1 MALSSS
7 SLVVQKYGGS
17 SVSSPEK
24 IKQIAQRIIATAK
37 QGVGVAVVVSAMGDT
52 TDDLIALAQKVS
64 SCPHERELDVLLSAG
79 ERISM
84 ALLSMALRDM
94 GHAAISFTGSQAGIL
109 TDTSHT
115 RARILE
121 IKPVRVK
128 EALARGKTVIL
139 AGFQGVS
146 SEKEI
151 TTLGRG
157 GSDTTAVAM
166 ALALNADRCE
176 VLRDVAGIYSADP
189 KLVPGAVRFE
199 KLPIDLVFEMAVRGT
214 QAMHVRALEIARE
227 RKFPLYVGHSQ
238 KEEGTMILP
247 SMDALEL
254 PKVVAVT
261 SMQGL
266 VRMVFDASKKAA
278 VLAELSHKLVLLHQL
293 DIEADG
299 SLSIV
304 VQPDESA
311 VFIEKYKTNVV
322 RKDISSVSLIGYQM
336 QQNAW
341 IFEQLAAYLE
351 KQGVQALGLTAQPQ
365 SITVW
370 LPGQN
375 PNALVQ
381 KLHQI
386 FVERKNPT

>member
-1 MALSSS
+1 MAHAAQ
-7 SLVVQKYGGS
+7 LVVQKYGGS

-37 QGVGVAVVVSAMGDT
+37 DGTGVVVVVSAMGDT
-52 TDDLIALAQKVS
+52 TDDLIALANKVS

-84 ALLSMALRDM
+84 ALLSMALRDL
-94 GHAAISFTGSQAGIL
+94 GHQAISFTGSQAGIV

-121 IKPVRVK
+121 IRPVRVK
-128 EALARGKTVIL
+128 EALERGKTVIL

-146 SEKEI
+146 TEKEI

-157 GSDTTAVAM
+157 GSDTTAIAM

-176 VLRDVAGIYSADP
+176 VLRDVAGLYSADP
-189 KLVPGAVRFE
+189 KLVPNAVRYDR
-199 KLPIDLVFEMAVRGT
+199 LPIDLVFEMAVRGT

-227 RKFPLYVGHSQ
+227 RKFPIYVGHSQ
-238 KEEGTMILP
+238 KEQGTMILP
-247 SMDALEL
+247 SMDAVEL

-266 VRMVFDASKKAA
+266 VKMSFGGDKKAQ
-278 VLAELSHKLVLLHQL
+278 VLAELSHKLVLVHHL
-293 DIEADG
+293 EVCADS
-299 SLSIV
+299 SLEVIV
-304 VQPDESA
+304 HPDESGA
-311 VFIEKYKTNVV
+311 FLEKYSANVV
-322 RKDISSVSLIGYQM
+322 QKQMSAVSLIGYQM

-341 IFEQLAAYLE
+341 VFEQLASCLE
-351 KQGVQALGLTAQPQ
+351 KLGVPLLGLTAQPQ

-375 PNALVQ
+375 PDQLVQ
-381 KLHQI
+381 KLHQVFI
-386 FVERKNPT
+386 ERKEMA